1 MNKKTPIQA
10 VIFDFDGTL
19 ADTRGSIIQCFW
31 EVLNHFNI
39 SIPQHFS
46 METLFT
52 HTLEEGFQTIPGV
65 SRDMIPDAVD
75 HYNRRYAE
83 IARRKARLFPGVLK
97 TLNLLKQSSIPLA
110 IATNERRENLDE
122 LTAALNIESFFHLT
136 VCCDE
141 VHLPKPSPGV
151 ARRII
156 KKLDVPS
163 EKTLVVGDSILDIEM
178 GKTSGCYTCAVTYG
192 AQSENTL
199 SSRSPQWMVSSFV
212 DILDIVAPARNYRD
226 SRSGSRIVTI

>member
-1 MNKKTPIQA
+1 MNIKTPIQA

-19 ADTRGSIIQCFW
+19 ADTRGSITQCFW
-31 EVLNHFNI
+31 EVLNHLNI

-52 HTLEEGFQTIPGV
+52 QTLEEGLQTISGV
-65 SRDMIPDAVD
+65 SKDMIPEAVN

-83 IARRKARLFPGVLK
+83 IARRMARLFPGVLK
-97 TLNLLKQSSIPLA
+97 TLNVLKYSSLPLA
-110 IATNERRENLDE
+110 IATNESRVNLDQ

-136 VCCDE
+136 ICHDE
-141 VHLPKPSPGV
+141 VHLPKPSSDM

-156 KKLDVPS
+156 KKLDVPP

-178 GKTSGCYTCAVTYG
+178 GKRSGCHTCAVTCG
-192 AQSENTL
+192 AQSANTL
-199 SSRSPQWMVSSFV
+199 SSQSPRWMVSNFA
-212 DILDIVAPARNYRD
+212 DILDIVVPARNYKD
-226 SRSGSRIVTI
+226 SRLDLYGG